1 MKVLSEPT
9 SATETRWD
17 LAEHL
22 TSALKEC
29 FTHQAE
35 WHTVEEMTFEQASD
49 LLDYLENQ
57 SVTERQL
64 SIQDNGL
71 LTVRWFS

>member
-9 SATETRWD
+9 SGTETRWD
-17 LAEHL
+17 LADRL

-29 FTHQAE
+29 FTPQAE

-57 SVTERQL
+57 SVAERQL
-64 SIQDNGL
+64 VIQDNGL
-71 LTVRWFS
+71 IAVRWFS